1 MGWFFFREKPFT
13 LLISIPWFAIICGIK
28 RREGLSKRQRQKR
41 EKTMNRYECDYNGNI
56 RRYTGVSAMEAIEK
70 FSRQNHVEVS
80 VIGVDRETKGIQ
92 YARGCSYKNDRRIG
106 VLIDMRIVDAMKEV
120 A

>member
-1 MGWFFFREKPFT
+1 MAIGTGEARPHPPKKRVSDRGIVCPFVFVSPPLKYGAVFFFREKPFT

-28 RREGLSKRQRQKR
+28 RREDLSKRQRQKR
-41 EKTMNRYECDYNGNI
+41 KETMNRYECDYNGNI

-70 FSRQNHVEVS
+70 FSRQNHVKFS
-80 VIGVDRETKGIQ
+80 
-92 YARGCSYKNDRRIG
+92 
-106 VLIDMRIVDAMKEV
+106 MKEV